1 MDDQILSLEHISL
14 SYHTM
19 KGETPALCDLTFSVT
34 PGEFVALVG
43 PSGCGKS
50 TILNLI
56 SGLLKP
62 EAGTLLSRG
71 RPITEADLHIGYML
85 QRDHL
90 FEWRTI
96 YSNVLLGL
104 EISRTLTPE
113 RKEKVGEM
121 METYGLKS
129 FSNARPSELSGGMRQ
144 RAALIRTLAMEP
156 DLLLL
161 DEPFSALDYQ
171 TRLNVCDDIGKI
183 IKKEGKTAILVT
195 HDISE
200 ASSFQRAYLRQKKRE
215 REQVRVFRAL
225 LLVSFLVL
233 WEVAADLRWIDP
245 FIFSSPVRVGKTFVT
260 LLTEQN
266 LLRHIG
272 ITVYETGISF
282 LLVSTLGMA
291 FAVLLWL
298 FPRFSAVME
307 PYLVVLNS
315 LPKSALAPLLIVW
328 MGANVKTIITAGIS
342 VAIFGSVISIYSSFQ
357 SVEPDM
363 LRLIA
368 TLGGTKKDMLFRVV
382 LPWSFPGLLAVWKVN
397 IGLCLVGVVIGEFIG
412 AREGLG
418 YLIIYGSQV
427 FRYAH
432 AREGRMTDDWNR
444 MSGRTKRNAVWRTT
458 RFAGPR
464 GNGKNLRTV

>member
-1 MDDQILSLEHISL
+1 MREQA
-14 SYHTM
+14 
-19 KGETPALCDLTFSVT
+19 K
-34 PGEFVALVG
+34 
-43 PSGCGKS
+43 
-50 TILNLI
+50 
-56 SGLLKP
+56 
-62 EAGTLLSRG
+62 
-71 RPITEADLHIGYML
+71 
-85 QRDHL
+85 
-90 FEWRTI
+90 
-96 YSNVLLGL
+96 
-104 EISRTLTPE
+104 TPE
-113 RKEKVGEM
+113 
-121 METYGLKS
+121 
-129 FSNARPSELSGGMRQ
+129 
-144 RAALIRTLAMEP
+144 
-156 DLLLL
+156 
-161 DEPFSALDYQ
+161 
-171 TRLNVCDDIGKI
+171 
-183 IKKEGKTAILVT
+183 
-195 HDISE
+195 
-200 ASSFQRAYLRQKKRE
+200 SSFQRAYLRQKKRE

-282 LLVSTLGMA
+282 LLVSALGMA

-412 AREGLG
+412 AKEGLG

-432 AREGRMTDDWNR
+432 AREGRMTGIVCLEERRGMQFGGRRVSRDRVVTEKICELCEGKTLWMNPASEKLFAEQKESGKVTLQAAADFLEQAGEGEYCFVENTGLQAVEAKIEKIIVFWWNR
-444 MSGRTKRNAVWRTT
+444 HYPSDRKFDLDLSKWNKVSEEE
-458 RFAGPR
+458 FAGYSHE
-464 GNGKNLRTV
+464 KITKEVYEK